1 MLCYN
6 KKDVKENMYDIPIKL
21 PPRFII
27 APTPIL
33 GEVIEAHIEQPLMGN
48 VGSIYNR
55 KIWVE
60 KLEPPTIIELATGA
74 YEVRETPSY
83 ILVEHQYPV
92 IPRWK
97 HYLSEKGAIR
107 ALRTRRADY
116 QAYGMAVK
124 RVV

>member
-1 MLCYN
+1 MH
-6 KKDVKENMYDIPIKL
+6 DIPIEL
-21 PPRFII
+21 PPQFTI

-33 GEVIEAHIEQPLMGN
+33 GEVIEAYIEEPLTGN
-48 VGSIYNR
+48 VLSIYNR

-60 KLEPPTIIELATGA
+60 KLEPPTIIELDTGA

-92 IPRWK
+92 IRRWK
-97 HYLSEKGAIR
+97 HYLTEKGVIR
-107 ALRTRRADY
+107 ALRTRITDY
-116 QAYGMAVK
+116 QAYGMVVT

>member
-1 MLCYN
+1 MH
-6 KKDVKENMYDIPIKL
+6 DIPIEL
-21 PPRFII
+21 PPQFTI

-48 VGSIYNR
+48 VWSIYNR

-60 KLEPPTIIELATGA
+60 KLEPPTIVELATGA

-92 IPRWK
+92 TPRWK
-97 HYLSEKGAIR
+97 HYLTEKGAIR
-107 ALRTRRADY
+107 GLRIKRADY
-116 QAYGMAVK
+116 QAYGMTVT